1 MSEPVRR
8 AAKIMLLRHAEKPS
22 QSPPPYGVTDEGERE
37 SESLTVRGWQRAG
50 ALAALLAPTDG
61 NFPDPALAEP
71 QILYASKP
79 KKRNGSRRSLETITP
94 LAEKLATRVNTNFDK
109 DEAVEMI
116 EEAFL
121 CEGVVLVSWQHDFI
135 PEIANH
141 ILGDTTTAPQDW
153 PEDRFDMIW
162 VFDRDPESG
171 RYDFKQVPQNLLMGD
186 WAIPIRK

>member
-1 MSEPVRR
+1 MSEPLRR

-50 ALAALLAPTDG
+50 ALAALLAPSDG
-61 NFPDPALAEP
+61 NFPDPALAVP

-94 LAEKLATRVNTNFDK
+94 LAEKLATRVNTNFAK
-109 DEAVEMI
+109 DEGGEMI